1 MALNIYL
8 GCNKQSSQNVMNET
22 LHNLSMK
29 VLSRSYNAFWLEL
42 EAMNRLT
49 REINLLLNRK
59 VTSFIKEQSNLPAL

>member
-1 MALNIYL
+1 
-8 GCNKQSSQNVMNET
+8 MNET